1 MSLRRPSRIQQR
13 LALFVISLL
22 LVACARGQAP
32 VSDPIATGVAA
43 VATVQVGVTGTIN
56 TTAPRATTVPR
67 ASSAPASS
75 VVATPASPSAARTA
89 GAATPAPSPTPVLFL
104 ITGTNGEGVR
114 LRSNPGGPAI
124 KVYPEGARLEQ
135 IGPDRDLQGT
145 LWRNVR
151 AADGAVGW
159 VAAQYTSVAPPGTR
173 PMGPAADNTNGP
185 LKKYR
190 LVTYYGHPFSDR
202 MGILGEYPP
211 EVMMAKL
218 KEQTAAYTAADPSR
232 PALCTVELIASVA
245 QGTPGKD
252 GLYLLRTPTDVIEQY
267 AQLAQSNGCLLLLD
281 IQGGYDTVTNEINA
295 LLPFLQRPYV
305 QLAIDPEF
313 RMKPGQVP
321 GEEVGTLR
329 AAEIAEAGKL
339 LAGVVTRFNIP
350 DKVLVIHQFRASM
363 LPDKA
368 LIQPMDRV
376 ELVLVMDG
384 WGAPA
389 AKVGN
394 YGAFVR
400 DELIQYGGIKIF
412 YRQDDPLLTP
422 EEVIK
427 LDPSPVIIIYQ

>member
-1 MSLRRPSRIQQR
+1 MRAASRIQHR
-13 LALFVISLL
+13 LALFVVALL

-32 VSDPIATGVAA
+32 ATDPSPSGVDASATGEVAI
-43 VATVQVGVTGTIN
+43 VGTVDG
-56 TTAPRATTVPR
+56 
-67 ASSAPASS
+67 SSPGAAGSPASS
-75 VVATPASPSAARTA
+75 VVATSASPGTA
-89 GAATPAPSPTPVLFL
+89 GTPGAATPAASPTPVLFL
-104 ITGTNGEGVR
+104 ITGTSGEGVR
-114 LRSNPGGPAI
+114 LRSSPGGTAI

-135 IGPDRDLQGT
+135 IGPDQSVQGV

-173 PMGPAADNTNGP
+173 PFGPVADNTNGP

-211 EVMMAKL
+211 DVMMAKL

-245 QGTPGKD
+245 QASPGKD

-267 AQLAQSNGCLLLLD
+267 SQLAQSNGCLLLLD
-281 IQGGYDTVTNEINA
+281 IQIGHDTVANEINA
-295 LLPFLQRPYV
+295 LLPFLQRPHV

-321 GEEVGTLR
+321 GDEFGTLS

-339 LAGVVTRFNIP
+339 LADIVTRFNIP

-368 LIQPMDRV
+368 LIQPMEHV
-376 ELVLVMDG
+376 ELVVVMDG

-389 AKVGN
+389 AKLGN
-394 YGAFVR
+394 YVAFVR

>member
-1 MSLRRPSRIQQR
+1 MRRASRTPQR
-13 LALFVISLL
+13 LALFVVALL
-22 LVACARGQAP
+22 LAACARGQTPPSDAAP
-32 VSDPIATGVAA
+32 TGVDTPATVEVAVTGTVDATTPSASGSPAGSA
-43 VATVQVGVTGTIN
+43 VATT
-56 TTAPRATTVPR
+56 
-67 ASSAPASS
+67 
-75 VVATPASPSAARTA
+75 ASPGAAGSPR
-89 GAATPAPSPTPVLFL
+89 AATPAPSPTPVLFL

-114 LRSNPGGPAI
+114 LRSSPGGPAI

-135 IGPDRDLQGT
+135 IGPDQDLQGT

-151 AADGAVGW
+151 TADGAVGW
-159 VAAQYTSVAPPGTR
+159 VAAQYTSLAPPGTR
-173 PMGPAADNTNGP
+173 PLGPVADNTNGP

-211 EVMMAKL
+211 DVMMAKL

-245 QGTPGKD
+245 QGSPGRD
-252 GLYLLRTPTDVIEQY
+252 GLYLQRTPPDVIEQY
-267 AQLAQSNGCLLLLD
+267 SQLAQSNGCLLLLD
-281 IQGGYDTVTNEINA
+281 IQIGHDTVTNEINA
-295 LLPFLQRPYV
+295 LLPFLQRPHV

-321 GEEVGTLR
+321 GDEFGTLS
-329 AAEIAEAGKL
+329 AAEVAEAGKL
-339 LAGVVTRFNIP
+339 LAGIVTRFNIP

-368 LIQPMDRV
+368 LIQPMDHI
-376 ELVLVMDG
+376 ELVVVMDG
-384 WGAPA
+384 WGAPG
-389 AKVGN
+389 AKLGN